1 MNLSIRITEKTG
13 DTERTIVIG
22 EQPKLLQVSMH
33 PIDLGKF
40 LPDRQESAGTAAKL
54 VKLDAKFQ
62 PVPDGTTDATWAY
75 THDRETDLV
84 WTRGESAKE
93 LDYADAEAYCAGLG
107 NGFRMPTIRERLS
120 LVDYDRHE
128 PAINTTFFDS
138 PKSGYSWTSTDA
150 AWSKDAKTG
159 KASAAWIVFLYGG
172 GANSGRRGGVAF
184 VRAVRSGVPSG
195 Q

>member
-1 MNLSIRITEKTG
+1 MNLSIRITEKHG

-40 LPDRQESAGTAAKL
+40 LPDRQEGADTAAKF
-54 VKLDAKFQ
+54 VKLDATFQ

-84 WTRGESAKE
+84 WTRGESANK

-128 PAINTTFFDS
+128 PAINTAFFDS

-159 KASAAWIVFLYGG
+159 KASAAWVVSLDYGDAYG
-172 GANSGRRGGVAF
+172 NRRDGVAF

>member
-1 MNLSIRITEKTG
+1 MNLSIRITEKHG
-13 DTERTIVIG
+13 DAERTIVIG
-22 EQPKLLQVSMH
+22 EQPRPVTLHLE
-33 PIDLGKF
+33 PIDLGQFVKG
-40 LPDRQESAGTAAKL
+40 STAVASNTAQL

-62 PVPDGTTDATWAY
+62 PVADSTTDATWAY
-75 THDRETDLV
+75 THDRATDLV
-84 WTRGESAKE
+84 WARAESPEELTFAK
-93 LDYADAEAYCAGLG
+93 AEKFCAALG

-128 PAINTTFFDS
+128 PAINTAFFDS

-159 KASAAWIVFLYGG
+159 KASAAWIVSLDYGSAG
-172 GANSGRRGGVAF
+172 SYSRSLDAF